1 MTGRSTKALAA
12 ALLAGVLAVLGAAP
26 AHADGYRYWSF
37 WQAGG
42 TQWTYATQGP
52 ATARPA
58 DGSVVGFRFAVSKD
72 SSDAAKPRTAPAFGP
87 VCDATPA
94 REGSKRIAVVLDFG
108 TAADAANAVEPPAAH
123 SACAQVKQDA
133 SAADALAAVAPPL
146 RYDSNALLC
155 AIAGYPKSGCGEKVG
170 EQATDAPKSTATPAA
185 GQQDDDG
192 GPSAGL
198 IAGIAAVV
206 VLGGAAVWQARRRRN
221 G

>member
-1 MTGRSTKALAA
+1 MTGRSTGALCA
-12 ALLAGVLAVLGAAP
+12 ALLAGVLALLGAAP

-42 TQWTYATQGP
+42 DRWTYATQGP

-94 REGSKRIAVVLDFG
+94 REDSKRIAVVLDFG
-108 TAADAANAVEPPAAH
+108 TAADAANAAEPPAAR

-155 AIAGYPKSGCGEKVG
+155 AIAGYPKTGCGEKV
-170 EQATDAPKSTATPAA
+170 ADAPKATATPAA
-185 GQQDDDG
+185 EQQRDDDG

-206 VLGGAAVWQARRRRN
+206 VLGGAAAWQARRRRN